1 MVGRA
6 VCTLVLSGFP
16 TEAFG
21 LSRTLIEIYFSLR
34 YMGSRE
40 TQERVTTYIEYGTR
54 VKKEW
59 FDINAKYYPERKL
72 HLSSSHD
79 EEMKTAAKFKSRG
92 QWTKHGGQ
100 AKIMALEP
108 DGFETNDAGEPIR
121 EEFDYDALFFWTS
134 HYVHVTVHGLTGH
147 VAEPGRM
154 FRVHP
159 ARSAEK
165 EYARLALFFVVTFLT
180 KITLQACRGMR
191 EDQPEQILQEMFRM
205 MNKFIKK

>member
-1 MVGRA
+1 MRHPTSRQVVRQIARLEKFVNNWRMLPATKDPRNAVFLALLSKALNVGRA

-79 EEMKTAAKFKSRG
+79 EEMKTAAKFKS
-92 QWTKHGGQ
+92 
-100 AKIMALEP
+100 
-108 DGFETNDAGEPIR
+108 
-121 EEFDYDALFFWTS
+121 
-134 HYVHVTVHGLTGH
+134 
-147 VAEPGRM
+147 
-154 FRVHP
+154 
-159 ARSAEK
+159 
-165 EYARLALFFVVTFLT
+165 
-180 KITLQACRGMR
+180 
-191 EDQPEQILQEMFRM
+191 
-205 MNKFIKK
+205 